1 MKGSTIYLCIRPR
14 AMKDSRANCSRNDIT
29 NYTKVPNAVCLH
41 ESARSLLLKAFLIK
55 TLDIFLIVF

>member
-1 MKGSTIYLCIRPR
+1 MKGSEVQSIYAYGL
-14 AMKDSRANCSRNDIT
+14 AHSRANCSRNDIT
-29 NYTKVPNAVCLH
+29 KYTKVPNAVCLY